1 MKTHR
6 QIIILSLLAII
17 GLSGC
22 RQKQTTEIRN
32 DFKKYYDQY
41 HVDGCFVLYDQDKDK
56 YIVYNP
62 SQVKEQF
69 IPASTFKICNSLIG
83 LETGVIKDE
92 NFMIPWDGV
101 KRNPAW
107 DKDHTL
113 KTAFQASAVWYYQ
126 ELARRVGGQKMK
138 LWLDKAH
145 YGNADTAGGIDKF
158 WLYGGLRITPEQ
170 QINFLKRLHDN
181 KLPFSQRSMDIVK
194 NIMIEKD
201 TTGNVLRAKS
211 GWAKLNGKDIGWY
224 VGYVET
230 AGNVYYFS
238 NCVQTSMKN
247 TEDQRGSDNF
257 KRSRN
262 DIVTSVL
269 KELRI
274 IEVK

>member
-41 HVDGCFVLYDQDKDK
+41 RVDGCFVLYDQDKDK

-107 DKDHTL
+107 DKNHTL

-158 WLYGGLRITPEQ
+158 WLWRASHYAR
-170 QINFLKRLHDN
+170 
-181 KLPFSQRSMDIVK
+181 
-194 NIMIEKD
+194 
-201 TTGNVLRAKS
+201 TT
-211 GWAKLNGKDIGWY
+211 D
-224 VGYVET
+224 
-230 AGNVYYFS
+230 
-238 NCVQTSMKN
+238 
-247 TEDQRGSDNF
+247 
-257 KRSRN
+257 
-262 DIVTSVL
+262 
-269 KELRI
+269 
-274 IEVK
+274 